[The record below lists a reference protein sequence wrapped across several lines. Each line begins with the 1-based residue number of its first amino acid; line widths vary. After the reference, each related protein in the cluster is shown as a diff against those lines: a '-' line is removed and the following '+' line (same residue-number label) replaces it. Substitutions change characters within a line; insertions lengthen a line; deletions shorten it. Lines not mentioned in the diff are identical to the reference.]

1 MHILDFVS
9 SVLLLIAG
17 ILGVRKA
24 SLDLQITKL
33 KLKSETEDQDKGG
46 E

>member
-24 SLDLQITKL
+24 SLDLQIAKL